1 MRIHPFFVA
10 LLVTAPLAV
19 QPGAASPGPDGIHTA
34 SLPGKPH
41 PGLGRDLVVTLTEVL
56 NLNSGQV
63 SRLDAEL
70 KRLRKEQQEERARHH
85 RAMRERHHREL
96 RELEQLLE
104 PHQAELYRAFLR
116 GLELRRS
123 TPPPHHPPQREITRR

>member
-1 MRIHPFFVA
+1 MRIHLMLAA
-10 LLVTAPLAV
+10 LLVTAPLAA
-19 QPGAASPGPDGIHTA
+19 QPGAMAPCPEGIHTA

-70 KRLRKEQQEERARHH
+70 KRLHKQHREERARHH

-104 PHQAELYRAFLR
+104 PRQTALYQAFLR
-116 GLELRRS
+116 GLELGRPM
-123 TPPPHHPPQREITRR
+123 PPPHHPPQREITRR